1 MLIPN
6 RMGANIGKR
15 ASPNS
20 AVADSQD
27 VPRRNFDGRGSSGR
41 ISLGM
46 SAYFS
51 ITVMYPKSEVS
62 INTRDGSL
70 LTSKLL
76 PRMTEF
82 SPRAFGT
89 AVGLMRY
96 VISPA
101 LLMPI
106 RPAIL
111 FEGSLMLDS
120 RTEGDQVSQFLTGT
134 SERSRPPPKTQ
145 QSN

>member
-46 SAYFS
+46 SAYFFDYCD
-51 ITVMYPKSEVS
+51 VSEV
-62 INTRDGSL
+62 RGVD
-70 LTSKLL
+70 K
-76 PRMTEF
+76 
-82 SPRAFGT
+82 
-89 AVGLMRY
+89 Y
-96 VISPA
+96 
-101 LLMPI
+101 
-106 RPAIL
+106 
-111 FEGSLMLDS
+111 EGGFIARIKIIAKD
-120 RTEGDQVSQFLTGT
+120 D
-134 SERSRPPPKTQ
+134 
-145 QSN
+145 